1 MLKVILGQLRH
12 AGWRA
17 ITLASAILVAAL
29 SFVLLTSAAK
39 TADLR
44 VRGSVE
50 GAFRPAYDI
59 LVRPRD
65 SFTPVE
71 RRERLVRAN
80 YLGGLFGGI
89 SRREYEVIKTIRG
102 VEIAA
107 PIANLGFVISV
118 AEIRLP
124 LDHLLNDDP
133 VQIYRLRDLSFAN
146 NETSRYEGQVGYVYY
161 TRRNPFAP
169 IGEEILPDGRIAKV
183 FEGFR
188 LGVPYAEKPTRP
200 PFLLPFSA
208 LSPGA
213 GKDYDDPR
221 YPPGRVGASTLIT
234 FPMLAAAIDPAQE
247 ARLIDLDRTV
257 VSGRYLRND
266 EPSRV
271 LPFGPDRF
279 RARFAPAIASTKT
292 YVDEEVIVE
301 VERLRVGDPAAAPVR
316 LASRDGFRWV
326 SKLRGKVVGRMRFG
340 PQIAYE
346 RALRQATQRG
356 GTAGLNQWIP
366 SDVRYRNVGPQLK
379 PRPVMNSLEIWRNP
393 EFATTGYFY
402 APPSSFDV
410 QFRKLDVYVG
420 THLTSGRTHRRPSF
434 RVVGRYDPT
443 KLPGF
448 NPLSRVPLETYYPP
462 LLRPAD
468 EPSRRALGGKPLLP
482 TQNIGDYIQQPPLL
496 LTTLEAMEPFLNP
509 EAYEGPRDRRRAPIS
524 SIRVRVAGVRGP
536 DELSMAR
543 IRSVAL
549 EIRERTGL
557 DVDIT
562 AGSSPRELLVDLPA
576 GKFGRP
582 RLLLDE
588 GWVKKGVSVAFLRA
602 VDEKTFALGGLILV
616 AAAFF
621 VANGAFAAV
630 RSRRRELGTLVCVGW
645 SRAAIFALV
654 LAELAVLG
662 LAAGVTGA
670 AVAIALALAF
680 DLDLS
685 WVRALLAVPL
695 AVLLALAAGL
705 VPAWLAARSTPLDTV
720 LPLARAEARGRRV
733 RGLPSLAAANLRRM
747 RGRTLVGVA
756 GLAAAVA
763 TLTVLVAI
771 NAAFEGNLVGT
782 LLGDA
787 IIVRVSGLD
796 YLSVAVA
803 ILLAAF
809 AVTDVLYLNL
819 RERAA
824 ELLTLKTS
832 GWSDR
837 ELVVATGLEA
847 LGLGLIGAVAGAVIG
862 VMAGVIIDLPIAW
875 LVIAGFASAAGGVVL
890 ALVASVGPLRRV
902 TRLAPTT
909 VLADE

>member
-1 MLKVILGQLRH
+1 LLKIIGGQLRH

-17 ITLASAILVAAL
+17 FTLASAVLVAAL
-29 SFVLLTSAAK
+29 SFVLLTSAAT
-39 TADLR
+39 TAEVR

-59 LVRPRD
+59 LVRPEGTF
-65 SFTPVE
+65 STLE
-71 RRERLVRAN
+71 QREGLVRAN

-89 SRREYEVIKTIRG
+89 TRNQYKAITDIPAVEV
-102 VEIAA
+102 AA
-107 PIANLGFVISV
+107 PIANLGYIIAV
-118 AEIRLP
+118 AEVRLP

-133 VQIYRLRDLSFAN
+133 AQLYRVREIFIANGGLSRN
-146 NETSRYEGQVGYVYY
+146 QGWVGYVYY
-161 TRRNPFAP
+161 TRQNPFAP
-169 IGEEILPDGRIAKV
+169 GAREILPDGRTLALREE
-183 FEGFR
+183 FY
-188 LGVPYAEKPTRP
+188 LGIPYHEHPIRP
-200 PFLLPFSA
+200 PYLLAFSA
-208 LSPGA
+208 LAPGA
-213 GKDYDDPR
+213 GSDANDPR
-221 YPPGRVGASTLIT
+221 YPYGRVTASALVT
-234 FPMLAAAIDPAQE
+234 FPMLAAAIDPEQE
-247 ARLIDLDRTV
+247 AQLLDLDRTV
-257 VSGRYLRND
+257 VSGRYFRPH
-266 EPSRV
+266 EASRV
-271 LPFGPDRF
+271 LPFGDGSF
-279 RARFAPAIASTKT
+279 RATFAPAIASTRT
-292 YVDEEVIVE
+292 YVDEELVAE
-301 VERLRVGDPAAAPVR
+301 VERLRIGDPAAVPTR
-316 LASRDGFRWV
+316 LASRDGYRWV
-326 SKLRGKVVGRMRFG
+326 SSLPGSVVDRIAIG
-340 PQIAYE
+340 PRAAYE
-346 RALRQATQRG
+346 RALERG
-356 GTAGLNQWIP
+356 TKRGTGAGSYWVP
-366 SDVRYRNVGPQLK
+366 SDVRYRNTAPPLT
-379 PRPVMNSLEIWRNP
+379 PREVRNSLEIWRNP
-393 EFATTGYFY
+393 QFATTGYFY
-402 APPSSFDV
+402 APPSSFDIH
-410 QFRKLDVYVG
+410 FRKIDAYIG
-420 THLTSGRTHRRPSF
+420 THLTSGTTHQRPSF
-434 RVVGRYDPT
+434 RIVGRYDPE

-462 LLRPAD
+462 LMQPAND
-468 EPSRRALGGKPLLP
+468 ASRKALGGRPLLP
-482 TQNIGDYIQQPPLL
+482 TQNIGDYIQQPPLV
-496 LTTLEAMEPFLNP
+496 LTTLDAVEPFLHP
-509 EAYEGPRDRRRAPIS
+509 KAYKGPTDRRLAPIS
-524 SIRVRVAGVRGP
+524 SIRIRVAGVSGP

-562 AGSSPRELLVDLPA
+562 AGSSPRELLIDLPP

-645 SRAAIFALV
+645 SSAAIFALV

-662 LAAGVTGA
+662 LAAGITGA
-670 AVAIALALAF
+670 AVAIALTLAF

-705 VPAWLAARSTPLDTV
+705 VPAWLAARSTPLDAV
-720 LPLARAEARGRRV
+720 LPLTRGEARGRRV

-796 YLSVAVA
+796 YLSVAIA
-803 ILLAAF
+803 ILLAVL
-809 AVTDVLYLNL
+809 AVADVLYLNL

-824 ELLTLKTS
+824 ELLTLATS

-837 ELVVATGLEA
+837 ELIAAAGLEA

-862 VMAGVIIDLPIAW
+862 VMAGVIIDLPLAW
-875 LVIAGFASAAGGVVL
+875 LLIAGFASAAGGVAL
-890 ALVASVGPLRRV
+890 ALVASVAPLRRV